1 MWIMVAGP
9 YNSGAKTDAERQENL
24 DRMNRAAYAL
34 FRRGHTPIIGVN
46 MALPIIQA
54 NGGAAVFDE
63 VMMPVSLALTARCD
77 AILRIGGPSQGAD
90 DEVTRFRDAGKPVYT
105 ALDQVPSG

>member
-1 MWIMVAGP
+1 MWIMIAGP
-9 YNSGAKTDAERQENL
+9 YRSGAKTDAERQQNL
-24 DRMNRAAYAL
+24 DQMNRAAYAL

-54 NGGAAVFDE
+54 NGGADVFDE

-90 DEVTRFRDAGKPVYT
+90 DEVARFHDVGKPVYT